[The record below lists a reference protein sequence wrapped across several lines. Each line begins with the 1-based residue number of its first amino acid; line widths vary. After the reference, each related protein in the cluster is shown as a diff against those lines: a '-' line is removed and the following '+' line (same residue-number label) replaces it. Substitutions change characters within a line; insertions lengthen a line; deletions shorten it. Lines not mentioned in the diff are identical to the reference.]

1 MPHNPGWV
9 RRNSFA
15 AWFGYTSILVS
26 FGTCAMALAAA
37 ASGYAYWALIAGGA
51 CAATAIIS
59 LTIFGSTVHRD
70 HVTHHTTPRLLMD
83 CWEESLTSRSSA
95 GCRMAIEPKRLE

>member
-1 MPHNPGWV
+1 
-9 RRNSFA
+9 
-15 AWFGYTSILVS
+15 
-26 FGTCAMALAAA
+26 MALAAA
-37 ASGYAYWALIAGGA
+37 ASGYAGWALIAGGA

-83 CWEESLTSRSSA
+83 CWEESPDFAQQRGVPA
-95 GCRMAIEPKRLE
+95 AIEPKRLE

>member
-37 ASGYAYWALIAGGA
+37 ASGYAGWALIAGGV
-51 CAATAIIS
+51 CAATAITS
-59 LTIFGSTVHRD
+59 LTIFGSTVHSD
-70 HVTHHTTPRLLMD
+70 HVKHHTTPRLLMD
-83 CWEESLTSRSSA
+83 CWEESPDFAQLRGLPA
-95 GCRMAIEPKRLE
+95 AIEPKRLQ